1 MRCVMFV
8 TFMRQFFGACLAGKA
23 LGRWNFAVTDL
34 VLPAKNFPQNDEIDL
49 VELLRS
55 LWTQKLLIALIA
67 GTCTFLA
74 GIYAFLATPVYQVQS
89 VMRPAL
95 IKDLDEL
102 NRTGIYELSPSAA
115 LSRIGAAL
123 DSYEN
128 RLGYFKSNPQLFA
141 SLDREGQTLEQ
152 AFERFN
158 ETSFAMQMPDPKKAD
173 TLSPY
178 LGIQLTYPHGIDGVS
193 VVNGLVAH
201 TIQRERERLGRDLQ
215 AIIQNRLKNLQL
227 NITSARANYETSK
240 EARIVQLTEA
250 DKLKRVVLQDELTA
264 LRQQLKT
271 RRENRIQQ
279 LGEAI
284 HIAKSLGISKPTT
297 PSALGQDQRVSQGS
311 VVRTEVNN
319 QQIPL
324 YFMGAEALEAERKT
338 LLQRKSDDFTE
349 PRIAEITKE
358 LQLLESNRQIEVL
371 KLRENEDLFLTD
383 LAAWHAEEA
392 RLRNLRI
399 DTNALQLVT
408 LDQVATEP
416 RRPIKP
422 KKLLILVLGVVLG
435 GMLGVFGALVR
446 HLLRPKQ
453 QHAYPLLVDTPGA
466 GSN

>member
-1 MRCVMFV
+1 M
-8 TFMRQFFGACLAGKA
+8 
-23 LGRWNFAVTDL
+23 TDL
-34 VLPAKNFPQNDEIDL
+34 VFPAKKLPQNDEIDL
-49 VELLRS
+49 VELFRS
-55 LWTQKLLIALIA
+55 LWSQKLLIVLIA
-67 GTCTFLA
+67 GVCTCTA
-74 GIYAFLATPVYQVQS
+74 GLYAFVATPVYQVQS
-89 VMRPAL
+89 VLRPAS

-115 LSRIGAAL
+115 LSRVGAAL

-128 RLGYFKSNPQLFA
+128 RLDYFKKNLQLFA
-141 SLDREGQTLEQ
+141 ALQQEGQTLEQ

-158 ETSFAMQMPDPKKAD
+158 DESFAMQVPDPKKAE
-173 TLSPY
+173 TMSPFV
-178 LGIQLTYPHGIDGVS
+178 GIRLTYQRGLDGVS

-201 TIQRERERLGRDLQ
+201 AIQRERELLSRDLQ
-215 AIIQNRLKNLQL
+215 AIIENRLKNLQL
-227 NITSARANYETSK
+227 SITSARANYETSK

-250 DKLKRVVLQDELTA
+250 DKLKRAVLLDELTA

-271 RRENRIQQ
+271 RRDNRIQQ

-297 PSALGQDQRVSQGS
+297 PSALGQDQRTQGS

-324 YFMGAEALEAERKT
+324 YFMGTEALEAERKI

-358 LQLLESNRQIEVL
+358 LQLLKSNRQIEVL
-371 KLRENEDLFLTD
+371 KLRENEDLFLAD
-383 LAAWHAEEA
+383 LAAWHAEET

-399 DTNALQLVT
+399 DADALQLVT

-422 KKLLILVLGVVLG
+422 KKALIVALGLVLG
-435 GMLGVFGALVR
+435 GMLGVFIALVR
-446 HLLRPKQ
+446 HMLRPKQ
-453 QHAYPLLVDTPGA
+453 EQAYPLLANSLTPEKVVKA
-466 GSN
+466 